1 VALIAQF
8 IIFAAIDPSKLLDG
22 NHVTQCLMF
31 LPCLT
36 FGLMIDIQIIVST
49 YGYKPVS
56 FRDLPYRH
64 ARKFMLALGYASLI
78 ISLIAYVFC
87 LLVFGGL
94 NKDHV
99 LRQAVFVIFIVK
111 GLTWSPF
118 FGMEFYDT
126 LFEHI
131 YHDV

>member
-1 VALIAQF
+1 
-8 IIFAAIDPSKLLDG
+8 
-22 NHVTQCLMF
+22 MF
-31 LPCLT
+31 LPALT

-49 YGYKPVS
+49 YSYKPVA

-64 ARKFMLALGYASLI
+64 ARILFLTLGYVSLI
-78 ISLIAYVFC
+78 ISLVAYVFC

-94 NKDHV
+94 NQDRVIRHS
-99 LRQAVFVIFIVK
+99 VFAIFIVK

-118 FGMEFYDT
+118 LGMEFYDT
-126 LFEHI
+126 LFEQI